1 MSTQSLHRAIQ
12 FSNLILKGFYKGF
25 RIRYNLFWCFTWILR
40 YGPKDLTENYL
51 CSIFCPTVYTES
63 TENSLRSTH
72 RLQRAI
78 QTYAESTENNSLS
91 TQSLHRALQTYTEST
106 QSNSSLHRVYTEQC
120 GPTQGLDRTIWGLHR
135 VCTEQYRTTYSA
147 NTFCFNKASLSSK
160 WLILNKVVW
169 ILKVLPH
176 SSPQSSILA

>member
-40 YGPKDLTENYL
+40 YGPKNLTENYL

-91 TQSLHRALQTYTEST
+91 TQSLHRALQTCTEST
-106 QSNSSLHRVYTEQC
+106 QSNWDLQRVYTEQF
-120 GPTQGLDRTIWGLHR
+120 GAYTEQYIPTHSQHRLIQRLHR
-135 VCTEQYRTTYSA
+135 VY
-147 NTFCFNKASLSSK
+147 KKSK
-160 WLILNKVVW
+160 KS
-169 ILKVLPH
+169 PH
-176 SSPQSSILA
+176 RAIQGLH

>member
-1 MSTQSLHRAIQ
+1 MFGLGWSLAQGAVHRLIQCLHRVYTEQ
-12 FSNLILKGFYKGF
+12 YSFSNLILKGFYKGF

-91 TQSLHRALQTYTEST
+91 TQSLHRALQTCTESTQINLSLHRAIGTYKESTQNNLGLIQSNTYLHIANTDWFSVYTEST
-106 QSNSSLHRVYTEQC
+106 QSLQ
-120 GPTQGLDRTIWGLHR
+120 
-135 VCTEQYRTTYSA
+135 
-147 NTFCFNKASLSSK
+147 
-160 WLILNKVVW
+160 KV
-169 ILKVLPH
+169 
-176 SSPQSSILA
+176 